1 MSELMSSY
9 QEFDLMLQVFWG
21 VAIVA
26 SLVFVILFV
35 LTIIGLDHSDVDID
49 LNADGDGTMME
60 TGDGLNIFTIKN
72 FIGFLMGF
80 GWAGVCLYDS
90 ISSPGVM
97 LLVASVVGCLFVA
110 MFVLI
115 YKQSRK
121 LDKDGTF
128 NINDTLGKTASVYL
142 RIPAEGRG
150 KGKIQVSINGSVHEI
165 DAVTDED
172 EIPTGRNV
180 RIVEVID
187 NETLKVENNQQSL
200 VI

>member
-1 MSELMSSY
+1 MSSY

-21 VAIVA
+21 VAIIA

>member
-1 MSELMSSY
+1 MSELMTTY
-9 QEFDLMLQVFWG
+9 QELDMMLQVFWG
-21 VAIVA
+21 VAVVA
-26 SLVFVILFV
+26 SLIFVILFV
-35 LTIIGLDHSDVDID
+35 MTIIGLDHSDVDID
-49 LNADGDGTMME
+49 FNADGDGTMME
-60 TGDGLNIFTIKN
+60 AGDGLNIFTIKN

-90 ISSPGVM
+90 ITSPGVL
-97 LLVASVVGCLFVA
+97 LLVASVVGCLFVG

-128 NINDTLGKTASVYL
+128 NINDTLGKTANVYL
-142 RIPAEGRG
+142 RIPAEGKG
-150 KGKIQVSINGSVHEI
+150 KGKVQISINGSVHEI

-172 EIPTGRNV
+172 AIPSGQNV
-180 RIVEVID
+180 KIVEVID
-187 NETLKVENNQQSL
+187 NETLKVENNQQTL

>member
-1 MSELMSSY
+1 MSSY

-128 NINDTLGKTASVYL
+128 NINDTLGKTANVYL

>member
-1 MSELMSSY
+1 MSSY